1 MSLFRRQL
9 DDATVQRARVLDVN
23 VTNYTLVVQTEL
35 TQKTLAWVS
44 WSSPYMHPHN
54 GEGIYFMPEVGSIC
68 WLMEPSD
75 GGMPFV
81 VGWTSLPGKDR
92 SHRNRRLDL
101 NPGDIYLGTRD
112 ENHILLRRGGVVEIG
127 ATPLAQRL
135 FLPIN
140 NMIKDLCANYSLQT
154 LGGELKWTVGIPEEN
169 SYGDQQTTFT
179 INAKEKATDVEHVAT
194 VQIGSHGADEPTI
207 LSLVLRASGDAGA
220 IANLTVTGKKSGDL
234 DLKSEG
240 KITWKVTGD
249 VKVDAKNI
257 TLTAKQKAALIG
269 TQVAEMTGGLVNITS
284 KSGAVAVAAAGGMVV
299 STSGAGPAL
308 TAGKGATEKVL
319 LATPELLAWL
329 QSHVH
334 NIIAP
339 VPNTPTSTPVPPLVG
354 RPANNL
360 KAS

>member
-9 DDATVQRARVLDVN
+9 DAATVQRARVLDVN

-54 GEGIYFMPEVGSIC
+54 GEGVYCMPEVGSLC

-154 LGGELKWTVGIPEEN
+154 LGGELKWTVGIPEDN
-169 SYGDQQTTFT
+169 SYGDKQTTFT
-179 INAKEKATDVEHVAT
+179 INAKEKATDAEHVAT
-194 VQIGSHGADEPTI
+194 VQIGSHKGDDATI
-207 LSLVLRASGDAGA
+207 LSLVLRASGEKGA
-220 IANLTVTGKKSGDL
+220 VANLTVTGKKSGDL
-234 DLKSEG
+234 DLTSKG
-240 KITWKVTGD
+240 AITWKVTGD
-249 VKVDAKNI
+249 VKVDAQNI
-257 TLTAKQKAALIG
+257 TLTAKQKASLVG
-269 TQVAEMTGGLVNITS
+269 TLVAEMTGGLVNIIS
-284 KSGAVAVAAAGGMVV
+284 KTGAVAVAAAGGMVV
-299 STSGAGPAL
+299 STSGPGPAL
-308 TAGKGATEKVL
+308 VVGAG
-319 LATPELLAWL
+319 TPEPVMLGTSDLIKWL
-329 QSHVH
+329 TTHVH
-334 NIIAP
+334 IQNPPGSITTG
-339 VPNTPTSTPVPPLVG
+339 TPPEPP
-354 RPANNL
+354 PAKAAKNL

>member
-23 VTNYTLVVQTEL
+23 VSNYTLVVQTEL

-44 WSSPYMHPHN
+44 WSSPYMHPYN
-54 GEGIYFMPEVGSIC
+54 GEGIYCMPEVGSLC

-169 SYGDQQTTFT
+169 SYGDKQTTFT

-194 VQIGSHGADEPTI
+194 VQIGSHGEGDPTI
-207 LSLVLRASGDAGA
+207 LSLVLRASGEKDAV
-220 IANLTVTGKKSGDL
+220 ANLTVTGKKSGDL
-234 DLKSEG
+234 DLTSKG
-240 KITWKVTGD
+240 AITWKVTGD

-257 TLTAKQKAALIG
+257 TLTATQKAALVG
-269 TQVAEMTGGLVNITS
+269 TQVAEMTGGLVNIVA
-284 KSGAVAVAAAGGMVV
+284 KSGVVAVDAKGGMMV

-308 TAGKGATEKVL
+308 TVGKGATEKVL
-319 LATPELLAWL
+319 LANDPFIEWL
-329 QSHVH
+329 KTHVH
-334 NIIAP
+334 LQTP
-339 VPNTPTSTPVPPLVG
+339 PGSPNTGGPAVPPTIKI
-354 RPANNL
+354 ANNL

>member
-9 DDATVQRARVLDVN
+9 EDATVQRARVLDVN
-23 VTNYTLVVQTEL
+23 VNNYTLVVQTEL
-35 TQKTLAWVS
+35 TQKTLPWVS
-44 WSSPYMHPHN
+44 WSSPYMHAHN

-81 VGWTSLPGKDR
+81 VGWASLPDKNR

-135 FLPIN
+135 FLPIG

-154 LGGELKWTVGIPEEN
+154 LGGALEWTVGIPEDATD
-169 SYGDQQTTFT
+169 GDRPTVFT
-179 INAKEKATDVEHVAT
+179 INAKEKANEAAHVAT
-194 VQIGSHGADEPTI
+194 VQIGSHGDGDPTI
-207 LSLVLRASGDAGA
+207 LSLVLRASGETGA
-220 IANLTVTGKKSGDL
+220 TANLTVTGKKTGDL
-234 DLKSEG
+234 DLDSKG
-240 KITWKVTGD
+240 AITWKVTGD
-249 VKVDAKNI
+249 VKVDAQNI
-257 TLTAKQKAALIG
+257 TLTAKEKAALVG

-284 KSGAVAVAAAGGMVV
+284 KSGAVAVSAAGGMVV

-319 LATPELLAWL
+319 LATPAFLEWL
-329 QSHVH
+329 KTHTHTAQG
-334 NIIAP
+334 
-339 VPNTPTSTPVPPLVG
+339 PTSPTSPPIL
-354 RPANNL
+354 PPPTKSANNL